1 MVRSLQA
8 NLRRPENERRQIP
21 VSEDREGFLMWT
33 IILTFLK
40 NPKNL
45 LIVVLSA
52 CVLIVGGLLLFQR
65 VSLAK
70 AKAKVV
76 VQAGVIAQYKQNEI
90 LMQSQLIRY
99 ADQIVKLRKLAESH
113 QAVSTQTTKVVTKIK
128 YIKSKC
134 VMEGDDAKIASDVFE
149 YFNTGRMRD

>member
-1 MVRSLQA
+1 
-8 NLRRPENERRQIP
+8 
-21 VSEDREGFLMWT
+21 MWT

-45 LIVVLSA
+45 LIVALSA

-65 VSLAK
+65 ASLAK
-70 AKAKVV
+70 AKAEVK

-90 LMQSQLIRY
+90 AFQTQIASY
-99 ADQIVKLRKLAESH
+99 ADQVIKLKKLAEAH
-113 QAVSTQTTKVVTKIK
+113 QATSNETVKVVTKIK

-134 VMEGDDAKIASDVFE
+134 VMEGEDAKITNSVYR
-149 YFNTGRMRD
+149 YFNTRKLRD